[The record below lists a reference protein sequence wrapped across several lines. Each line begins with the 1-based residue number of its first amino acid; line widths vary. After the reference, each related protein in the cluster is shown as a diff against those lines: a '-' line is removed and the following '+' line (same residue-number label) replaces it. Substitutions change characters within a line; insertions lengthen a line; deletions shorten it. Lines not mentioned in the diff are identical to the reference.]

1 MDLWQKLKKEYI
13 KGGISYRQ
21 LAAKYGVPFNT
32 LKTHAVEDGWFKLR
46 QQADNK
52 ATTKMVE
59 SVSTQNAKVGADIYA
74 AADLLLKRLTES
86 VNAIEVMD
94 SQSLRQYTAALKDLK
109 DIKNIRSDRDLREQE
124 ARIAK
129 LIKDTEKEE
138 DNGPGE
144 VVVNIAGGD
153 ASWQS

>member
-1 MDLWQKLKKEYI
+1 MDWGKLKREYI
-13 KGGISYRQ
+13 KGGTSYRK
-21 LAAKYGVPFNT
+21 LSEKYGVPFGT
-32 LKTHAVEDGWFKLR
+32 LKRHALEEGWGKLR
-46 QQADNK
+46 AKAEQKAD
-52 ATTKMVE
+52 TKLVE

-74 AADLLLKRLTES
+74 AADLLLQRLTES
-86 VNAIEVMD
+86 VNALKCMD
-94 SQSLRQYTAALKDLK
+94 SQSLRQFTAALKDLK

-129 LIKDTEKEE
+129 LIKDAEKEE
-138 DNGPGE
+138 NNGPSE